1 MWVDA
6 PTIGLIG
13 TLAGVVIG
21 SALTFV
27 FGRRNAI
34 SERMHESRIDAYK
47 SFAVAV
53 MELRRA
59 LVNRWFVEQG
69 NPGTT
74 GDDVY
79 PIRSAAWSAYY
90 VVQLVSQKKAITQK
104 AKEALDLISDL
115 KEVPDQASLNS
126 LAEAGRAAV
135 SAFVDAARADIAAK
149 TRVL

>member
-1 MWVDA
+1 MDA
-6 PTIGLIG
+6 PTLGLIG
-13 TLAGVVIG
+13 ALAGVVIG
-21 SALTFV
+21 SVLTFV

-47 SFAVAV
+47 SFAVGA

-59 LVNRWFVEQG
+59 LMNRWFVDQG
-69 NPGTT
+69 HPGVS
-74 GDDVY
+74 GDSVY
-79 PIRSAAWSAYY
+79 SIRSVAWSAYY
-90 VVQLVSQKKAITQK
+90 AVQLVSQKEAITQK

-115 KEVPDQASLNS
+115 KKAPDQASLNS
-126 LAEAGRAAV
+126 QAEAGRAAV